1 MGFLVSGSPLPFVAS
16 VRYLR
21 GPAPDSTL
29 GLFALSLT
37 NEAITFRRAGDEFA
51 AEYHVEVAFSGDG
64 GLVRQVAR
72 DEEVR
77 VRTFQET
84 MRADESLIFQQFVT
98 LSPGVYT
105 VQVSL
110 RDRNGPAV
118 ARAERV
124 DTVPRF
130 TGQGITRPI
139 AIYQGEGRQQL
150 ADLPVLVANP
160 RATLPYGADTL
171 RFYVEGYGLP
181 GDARLVA
188 RVLDAGDRELWR
200 DTVAF
205 TGRAGVGVATV
216 AVAPSGLPV
225 GQAELETM
233 PAGGGDP
240 TRARFLVSLST
251 QWIVTTFDEM
261 VSLLRYF
268 DRMVWVD
275 SLRKAPADRRPD
287 VWRAFWK
294 GTDPVPITPD
304 NEALDDY
311 FRRVQQANVRF
322 QGEGG
327 PGWLTDRGEVFIT
340 LGVPDEVFDLS
351 SGLNRSSARAIRW
364 TYAVHRLVLYFQDRG
379 GFGRFRLSPASRAE
393 YQRVLMQ
400 VRRSR

>member
-1 MGFLVSGSPLPFVAS
+1 MGFLVSGGPLPFVAS

-29 GLFALSLT
+29 GLFALSFA
-37 NEAITFRRAGDEFA
+37 NDAITFRRTGDQFV
-51 AEYHVEVAFSGDG
+51 AEYHVEAAFRNDS

-72 DEEVR
+72 DEQVR
-77 VRTFQET
+77 VRSFQET

-139 AIYQGEGRQQL
+139 AIYQGEGRRRL
-150 ADLPVLVANP
+150 SALPALLANP

-181 GDARLVA
+181 ADARLVA
-188 RVLDAGDRELWR
+188 RLVDAGDRELWR

-205 TGRAGVGVATV
+205 TAYAGVAVATV

-225 GQAELETM
+225 GQGELEAM

-240 TRARFLVSLST
+240 TRTRFLVSLSS
-251 QWIVTTFDEM
+251 QWVVTTFDEM

-268 DRMVWVD
+268 DRLEWVD
-275 SLRKAPADRRPD
+275 SLRKAAAGQRPD
-287 VWRAFWK
+287 LWRAFWK
-294 GTDPVPITPD
+294 ATDLVPITPE

-311 FRRVQQANVRF
+311 FRRVQQANLRF
-322 QGEGG
+322 QGEGE
-327 PGWLTDRGEVFIT
+327 PGWLTERGEVFIT
-340 LGVPDEVFDLS
+340 LGAPDDVFDLS
-351 SGLNRSSARAIRW
+351 SGMNRGSTRTIRW
-364 TYAVHRLVLYFQDRG
+364 TYTSHRLILYFQDRG